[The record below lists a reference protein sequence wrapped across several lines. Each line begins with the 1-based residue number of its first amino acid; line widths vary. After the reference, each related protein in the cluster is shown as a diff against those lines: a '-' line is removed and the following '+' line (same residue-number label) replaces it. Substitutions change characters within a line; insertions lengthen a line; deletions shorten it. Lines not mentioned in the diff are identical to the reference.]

1 MSEKKQTNSIILAL
15 VAFTAVVG
23 IAGLIGYMTIPQEED
38 IIQGEIEVSEYRVS
52 CKLPGRIVKINV
64 KEGDYVHK
72 GDTLA
77 IIEVPEVNAQ
87 QQAAT
92 ATEGAAN
99 ALSDLANAGTRR
111 EAIESAYQIYEQS
124 LAAKELA
131 LNTYNRMQRLFDEGV
146 MSAQKRDE
154 AYAAFQIAEAQSK
167 AAQLQYELAK
177 SGARE
182 EEKRAAK
189 KQAEAAK
196 GAVNVVKSLLRE
208 TVQIATEDGE
218 VTSIYPKVGELVGM
232 GSPIMSISM
241 NNDMW
246 ANFNVKEDKLKD
258 FQMGKTIKVY
268 IQALDKDIDMKI
280 YSLKDQGSFAVW
292 KATKTTGQYDI
303 KTFCLKAR
311 PCKNEPMLRA
321 GMTAVIR

>member
-38 IIQGEIEVSEYRVS
+38 IIQGESEVSEYRVS

-189 KQAEAAK
+189 KQAEAAM

-258 FQMGKTIKVY
+258 FQMGKTYTV
-268 IQALDKDIDMKI
+268 
-280 YSLKDQGSFAVW
+280 
-292 KATKTTGQYDI
+292 
-303 KTFCLKAR
+303 
-311 PCKNEPMLRA
+311 N
-321 GMTAVIR
+321 

>member
-189 KQAEAAK
+189 KQAEAAM

-311 PCKNEPMLRA
+311 PCKSEPMLRA

>member
-189 KQAEAAK
+189 KQAEAAM

-311 PCKNEPMLRA
+311 PGKNEPMLRA

>member
-182 EEKRAAK
+182 E
-189 KQAEAAK
+189 
-196 GAVNVVKSLLRE
+196 
-208 TVQIATEDGE
+208 
-218 VTSIYPKVGELVGM
+218 
-232 GSPIMSISM
+232 
-241 NNDMW
+241 
-246 ANFNVKEDKLKD
+246 
-258 FQMGKTIKVY
+258 
-268 IQALDKDIDMKI
+268 
-280 YSLKDQGSFAVW
+280 
-292 KATKTTGQYDI
+292 
-303 KTFCLKAR
+303 
-311 PCKNEPMLRA
+311 
-321 GMTAVIR
+321 